1 MKESKDIPA
10 CLSAFDPISL
20 EELGASAL
28 MERVETKFILSVR
41 QLPELLEQ
49 LYADY
54 SVLEVSGKRIS
65 SYQTAY
71 LDTEALHCYHEHHR
85 RRKNRYKLRFRKYVD
100 SDLNFF
106 ELKRKDN
113 GRIEKRRMQLESDV
127 AQLGDTEAGFLQRAG
142 IDPSGWKQ
150 KLLNRYQRITLVSKH
165 QAERVTL
172 DLNIEFSHDG
182 VDEQLGDLVIL
193 ELKQAKASRK
203 TAVYK
208 ALRRQQIRPFNIS
221 KYCIGLIKIHGQEK
235 LKHNRFKNKL
245 MKIDKI
251 NHA

>member
-1 MKESKDIPA
+1 
-10 CLSAFDPISL
+10 
-20 EELGASAL
+20 
-28 MERVETKFILSVR
+28 
-41 QLPELLEQ
+41 
-49 LYADY
+49 
-54 SVLEVSGKRIS
+54 
-65 SYQTAY
+65 
-71 LDTEALHCYHEHHR
+71 
-85 RRKNRYKLRFRKYVD
+85 VD

-113 GRIEKRRMQLESDV
+113 GRTDKRRMRLETDK
-127 AQLGDTEAGFLQRAG
+127 AQFGDTEAGFLLRSE

-193 ELKQAKASRK
+193 ELKQANASRK
-203 TAVYK
+203 TPVYK

-221 KYCIGLIKIHGQEK
+221 KYCIGLIKTHGHEE
-235 LKHNRFKNKL
+235 LKHNRFKKKL
-245 MKIDKI
+245 LKIAKI

>member
-1 MKESKDIPA
+1 MKESNDIRA

-20 EELGASAL
+20 EELGAAAL
-28 MERVETKFILSVR
+28 MDRVETKFILSVR

-49 LYADY
+49 LHADY

-71 LDTEALHCYHEHHR
+71 LDTEKLHCYHEHHR
-85 RRKNRYKLRFRKYVD
+85 RRKKRYKLRFRKYVD

-113 GRIEKRRMQLESDV
+113 GRTDKRRMRLETDK
-127 AQLGDTEAGFLQRAG
+127 AQLGDMEAGFLQRSE

-203 TAVYK
+203 TPVYK

-221 KYCIGLIKIHGQEK
+221 KYCIGLIKTHGQEK
-235 LKHNRFKNKL
+235 LKHNRFKKKL
-245 MKIDKI
+245 LKIAKI

>member
-1 MKESKDIPA
+1 MKESKDILG
-10 CLSAFDPISL
+10 CLLPFDPISL

-28 MERVETKFILSVR
+28 MDRVETEFILSLR
-41 QLPELLEQ
+41 QLPEFLGQ
-49 LYADY
+49 LHADY

-71 LDTEALHCYHEHHR
+71 LDTEKLHCYHEHHR
-85 RRKNRYKLRFRKYVD
+85 RRKKRYKLRFRKYVD

-113 GRIEKRRMQLESDV
+113 GRTDKRRMRLETDE
-127 AQLGDTEAGFLQRAG
+127 AQLGDMEAGFLQRSE

-172 DLNIEFSHDG
+172 DLNIEFSHNG

-203 TAVYK
+203 TPVYK

-221 KYCIGLIKIHGQEK
+221 KYCIGLIKTHGQEK
-235 LKHNRFKNKL
+235 LKHNRFKKKL
-245 MKIDKI
+245 LKIAKI

>member
-1 MKESKDIPA
+1 MKESKDILG
-10 CLSAFDPISL
+10 CLLPFDPISL

-28 MERVETKFILSVR
+28 MDRVETKFILSVR

-49 LYADY
+49 LHADY

-71 LDTEALHCYHEHHR
+71 LDTEKLHCYHEHHR
-85 RRKNRYKLRFRKYVD
+85 RRKKRYKLRFRKYVD

-113 GRIEKRRMQLESDV
+113 GRTDKRRMRLETDE
-127 AQLGDTEAGFLQRAG
+127 AQLGDMEAGFLQRSE

-172 DLNIEFSHDG
+172 DLNIEFSHNG

-203 TAVYK
+203 TPVYK

-221 KYCIGLIKIHGQEK
+221 KYCIGLIKTHGQEK
-235 LKHNRFKNKL
+235 LKHNRFKKKL
-245 MKIDKI
+245 LKIAKI

>member
-1 MKESKDIPA
+1 MKASEDIDA
-10 CLSAFDPISL
+10 CLAAFDPISL

-28 MERVETKFILSVR
+28 MNRVETKFILSVR

-49 LYADY
+49 LHADY

-85 RRKNRYKLRFRKYVD
+85 QRKKRYKLRLRKYVD
-100 SDLNFF
+100 SNLNFL
-106 ELKRKDN
+106 ELKRRDN
-113 GRIEKRRMQLESDV
+113 GRTDKGRMRLESDE
-127 AQLGDTEAGFLQRAG
+127 AQLGDTGADFLRRSE

-172 DLNIEFSHDG
+172 DVNIEFSHDG

-193 ELKQAKASRK
+193 ELKQHKASRK

-208 ALRRQQIRPFNIS
+208 VLRRQQIRPLNIS
-221 KYCIGLIKIHGQEK
+221 KYCIGLIKTHGQEQ
-235 LKHNRFKNKL
+235 LKHNRFKKKL
-245 MKIDKI
+245 LKIDKI

>member
-1 MKESKDIPA
+1 MKESKDILG
-10 CLSAFDPISL
+10 CLLPFDPISL

-28 MERVETKFILSVR
+28 MDRVETKFILSLR
-41 QLPELLEQ
+41 QLPEFLGQ
-49 LYADY
+49 LHADY

-71 LDTEALHCYHEHHR
+71 LDTEKLHCYHEHHR
-85 RRKNRYKLRFRKYVD
+85 RRKKRYKLRFRKYVD

-113 GRIEKRRMQLESDV
+113 GRTDKRRMRLETDE
-127 AQLGDTEAGFLQRAG
+127 AQLGDMEAGFLQRSE

-203 TAVYK
+203 TPVYK

-221 KYCIGLIKIHGQEK
+221 KYCIGLIKTHGQEK
-235 LKHNRFKNKL
+235 LKHNRFKKKL
-245 MKIDKI
+245 LKIAKI

>member
-1 MKESKDIPA
+1 MKESKDILG
-10 CLSAFDPISL
+10 CLLPFDPISL
-20 EELGASAL
+20 EELGAAAL
-28 MERVETKFILSVR
+28 MDRVETKFILSVR

-49 LYADY
+49 LHADY

-71 LDTEALHCYHEHHR
+71 LDNEKLHCYHEHHR
-85 RRKNRYKLRFRKYVD
+85 RRKKRYKLRFRKYVD

-113 GRIEKRRMQLESDV
+113 GRTDKRRMRLETDES
-127 AQLGDTEAGFLQRAG
+127 QLGDTEAGFLLRSE

-203 TAVYK
+203 TPVYK
-208 ALRRQQIRPFNIS
+208 ALRRLRIRPFNIS
-221 KYCIGLIKIHGQEK
+221 KYCIGLIKTHGQEK
-235 LKHNRFKNKL
+235 LKHNRFKKKL
-245 MKIDKI
+245 LKIAKI

>member
-1 MKESKDIPA
+1 MIESNDFRA

-20 EELGASAL
+20 EELGAAAL
-28 MERVETKFILSVR
+28 MDRVETKFILSVR
-41 QLPELLEQ
+41 QLPELLEH
-49 LYADY
+49 LHADY
-54 SVLEVSGKRIS
+54 SILEVSGKRIS

-71 LDTEALHCYHEHHR
+71 LDTEKLHCYHEHHR
-85 RRKNRYKLRFRKYVD
+85 RRKKRYKLRFRKYVD

-113 GRIEKRRMQLESDV
+113 GRIDKRRMRLETDE
-127 AQLGDTEAGFLQRAG
+127 AQLGDMEAGFLQRSE

-165 QAERVTL
+165 QTERVTL

-203 TAVYK
+203 TPVYK

-221 KYCIGLIKIHGQEK
+221 KYCIGLIKTHGQEK
-235 LKHNRFKNKL
+235 LKHNRFKKKL
-245 MKIDKI
+245 LKIAKI

>member
-1 MKESKDIPA
+1 MKESEDIHG
-10 CLSAFDPISL
+10 CLAAFDPISL

-28 MERVETKFILSVR
+28 MDRVETKFILSFR

-49 LYADY
+49 LHADY
-54 SVLEVSGKRIS
+54 SVLEVSGMRIS
-65 SYQTAY
+65 AYQTAY
-71 LDTEALHCYHEHHR
+71 LDTEELHCYHEHHR
-85 RRKNRYKLRFRKYVD
+85 RRKKRYKLRFRKYVD

-113 GRIEKRRMQLESDV
+113 GRTDKRRMRLETDK
-127 AQLGDTEAGFLQRAG
+127 AQLGHTEAGFLLRSE

-193 ELKQAKASRK
+193 ELKQAIASRK
-203 TAVYK
+203 TPVYK

-221 KYCIGLIKIHGQEK
+221 KYCIGLIKTHRQEK
-235 LKHNRFKNKL
+235 LKHNRFKKKL
-245 MKIDKI
+245 LKIAKI

>member
-1 MKESKDIPA
+1 MKASEDIDA
-10 CLSAFDPISL
+10 CLAAFDPITL

-28 MERVETKFILSVR
+28 MDRVETKFILSVR

-49 LYADY
+49 LHADY

-65 SYQTAY
+65 SYQNAY

-85 RRKNRYKLRFRKYVD
+85 QRKKRYKLRLRKYVD
-100 SDLNFF
+100 SNLNFL
-106 ELKRKDN
+106 ELKRRDN
-113 GRIEKRRMQLESDV
+113 GRTDKGRMRLESDE
-127 AQLGDTEAGFLQRAG
+127 AQLGDTGADFLRRSE

-193 ELKQAKASRK
+193 ELKQHKASRK

-208 ALRRQQIRPFNIS
+208 VLRRQQIRPFNIS
-221 KYCIGLIKIHGQEK
+221 KYCIGLIKTHGQEQ
-235 LKHNRFKNKL
+235 LKHNRFKKKL
-245 MKIDKI
+245 LKIDKI